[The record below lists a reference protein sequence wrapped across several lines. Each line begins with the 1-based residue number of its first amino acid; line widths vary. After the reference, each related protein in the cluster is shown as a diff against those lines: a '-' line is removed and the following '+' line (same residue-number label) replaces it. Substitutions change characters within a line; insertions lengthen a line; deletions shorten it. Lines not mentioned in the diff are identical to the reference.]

1 MTLNRS
7 AQYPG
12 MLYIG
17 LRVVKMG
24 KSSLTY
30 ECGIFQAGSDTVKAV
45 GGQVS
50 HAPYFSN
57 DSLTME

>member
-1 MTLNRS
+1 
-7 AQYPG
+7 

-30 ECGIFQAGSDTVKAV
+30 ECGIFQEGSDTVKAV
-45 GGQVS
+45 GG
-50 HAPYFSN
+50 
-57 DSLTME
+57 